1 MAALAIV
8 AGSAA
13 VVGRIA
19 NSGCSAYHLPDK
31 IGIYSR
37 TDTEL
42 AAVDPMPAQSGVRP
56 SLPEFVLEL
65 PADGTCPSLSGGP
78 MRIWLKAA
86 PNRYVMYRRPG
97 GP

>member
-1 MAALAIV
+1 MAALVIV

-13 VVGRIA
+13 VFGRIA
-19 NSGCSAYHLPDK
+19 NSGCSADHLPDK

-42 AAVDPMPAQSGVRP
+42 AAVDPMPVQSGVRP

-65 PADGTCPSLSGGP
+65 PGDGTCPALSGGP
-78 MRIWLKAA
+78 MRIWLKAT

>member
-8 AGSAA
+8 AGGAA
-13 VVGRIA
+13 VFGRIA
-19 NSGCSAYHLPDK
+19 NSGCSADHLPDK

-42 AAVDPMPAQSGVRP
+42 AAVDPMPMQSGARP
-56 SLPEFVLEL
+56 GLPELVLEL
-65 PADGTCPSLSGGP
+65 PGDGTCPALSGGP
-78 MRIWLKAA
+78 MRIWLKVTST
-86 PNRYVMYRRPG
+86 RYVMYTRPG